1 MPTIEKT
8 SLDEDDYKKELSK
21 VVSETRAINVQVA
34 GLDKV
39 QFLRNEI
46 AKLPDEK
53 RVAISSVGDIDSSA
67 LEKGRKMAADISTG
81 AINAAANISTLKQ
94 GIKTVPVE
102 TLTAKFK
109 NFFSAV
115 IEPFPSVDK
124 GITQL
129 VGGITSLL
137 NPTALVMGTVEAL
150 ITLGKE
156 VWDVL
161 TVSAEEYAGKTRLAS
176 EAAQEQLQK
185 TQEQDQAAQ
194 GYMDRLH
201 EIASAESLSN
211 SSKQE
216 TAQLLELLQ
225 SQYGDLGAEID
236 ETTGKCKNLLEVE
249 DRLNKARGE
258 RLSRDSAKVADT
270 KMDEAKA
277 AYMKTKGQDWG
288 TTEWGAADGFEQMKK
303 SMSVDQMIKYMEA
316 LSKKG
321 TRQYETEGYAAV
333 AAKLRESSVA
343 GKKAAYQAHTGYG
356 SQDEVNKGLVQKSR
370 EVTQAKQHL
379 EASQEQFKIRKADD
393 EMSRLQDPNA
403 KIANR
408 QTLIDEER
416 SRQQKEVPE
425 EKIEALRKKVADKS
439 DMSANGVLARLEAE
453 KQLNQL
459 LAIRQ
464 KSNEKIYGWEQQ
476 IAQIKRDQV
485 EAARKLAESSKSEQ
499 NETKPGTD
507 GKAGK
512 TAGQK
517 QDQQKSDTEKN
528 QKKQQEAQN
537 ALNLQ
542 KSQKEQGKSILYDA
556 MEQAGMGPEAAYA
569 KALEDAEKTK
579 GGKLTKEEED
589 RTKQLTDLSLQLS
602 ASAPVQLGDLGIKTN
617 DLTARGGFASG
628 AVMPERDEVNRAIR
642 SNTQFMAEALKG
654 IQALLDKLDNS
665 IKEGNRN

>member
-8 SLDEDDYKKELSK
+8 SLHEDDYKKELSK
-21 VVSETRAINVQVA
+21 VVSETRTINVQVA
-34 GLDKV
+34 GLSNV
-39 QFLRNEI
+39 QVLRNEI

-67 LEKGRKMAADISTG
+67 LEKGRKMSADISTG
-81 AINAAANISTLKQ
+81 AISAAASISTLKQ

-102 TLTAKFK
+102 TLSAKFK

-115 IEPFPSVDK
+115 IDPFSSIDK
-124 GITQL
+124 GVKQL
-129 VGGITSLL
+129 AGGITSLL
-137 NPTALVMGTVEAL
+137 TPTALVMGAVEAL
-150 ITLGKE
+150 TTLGKE
-156 VWDVL
+156 TWDAL

-258 RLSRDSAKVADT
+258 RLSQDSAKVADT

-277 AYMKTKGQDWG
+277 AYMKTRSQSSD

-321 TRQYETEGYAAV
+321 TRQYEIEGYAAV
-333 AAKLRESSVA
+333 AAKLRESSAA

-370 EVTQAKQHL
+370 EVTQAKQRL

-408 QTLIDEER
+408 QSLIDEER
-416 SRQQKEVPE
+416 ARLAKKVTKKETDE
-425 EKIEALRKKVADKS
+425 LEKKVADNS
-439 DMSANGVLARLEAE
+439 DTSDAGKLKRMEAE
-453 KQLNQL
+453 KQLFQL
-459 LAIRQ
+459 REEQ
-464 KSNEKIYGWEQQ
+464 RKSAEKIYQWEQQ
-476 IAQIKRDQV
+476 IARIKREQV
-485 EAARKLAESSKSEQ
+485 EAARKVAESSKNEQ
-499 NETKPGTD
+499 NGSKPGAD

-512 TAGQK
+512 TVGQK
-517 QDQQKSDTEKN
+517 QDQQNSDTEKN
-528 QKKQQEAQN
+528 LKKQQDAQN
-537 ALNLQ
+537 AMRLQ
-542 KSQKEQGKSILYDA
+542 QSMRDQGKSLFYGT

-569 KALEDAEKTK
+569 KALDDAEKTK
-579 GGKLTKEEED
+579 GAKLTKDEID
-589 RTKQLTDLSLQLS
+589 RTKQLTDLSLQLT
-602 ASAPVQLGDLGIKTN
+602 ASAPVQLGDLGIRTN
-617 DLTARGGFASG
+617 DLTAHGGFASG
-628 AVMPERDEVNRAIR
+628 AVAPDKDEVNRAIR

-654 IQALLDKLDNS
+654 IQTWLDKLNNS
-665 IKEGNRN
+665 IKEGQRF

>member
-8 SLDEDDYKKELSK
+8 SLDENDYKKELSN
-21 VVSETRAINVQVA
+21 VVSETRAVNVQVA

-39 QFLRNEI
+39 QFLSNEI

-53 RVAISSVGDIDSSA
+53 RVVISSAGDIDSSA
-67 LEKGRKMAADISTG
+67 LEKGRKMASDISTG
-81 AINAAANISTLKQ
+81 AINAAANVSSLKQ
-94 GIKTVPVE
+94 EVKTVPVE
-102 TLTAKFK
+102 NLSAKFK
-109 NFFSAV
+109 IFFSTV
-115 IEPFPSVDK
+115 IEPFSSVDK
-124 GITQL
+124 GL
-129 VGGITSLL
+129 KHLAGGITSLL
-137 NPTALVMGTVEAL
+137 TTSALIMGAVKVV

-156 VWDVL
+156 AWDVL
-161 TVSAEEYAGKTRLAS
+161 TVSAEEYATKTRLAS
-176 EAAQEQLQK
+176 EAAQEQLRK

-201 EIASAESLSN
+201 EIASAENLSN

-216 TAQLLELLQ
+216 TAQLLQLLQ

-288 TTEWGAADGFEQMKK
+288 TTEWGAAEGFEQMKK

-321 TRQYETEGYAAV
+321 TRQYEIEGYAAV
-333 AAKLRESSVA
+333 AAKLKESSAA
-343 GKKAAYQAHTGYG
+343 GKKAAYQAHTGYD
-356 SQDEVNKGLVQKSR
+356 SKEAVDKALVQKSR
-370 EVTQAKQHL
+370 EATQSKQRL
-379 EASQEQFKIRKADD
+379 ATSEEQFKIRKADD
-393 EMSRLQDPNA
+393 EMNRLQDPNA

-408 QTLIDEER
+408 QALIDEER
-416 SRQQKEVPE
+416 SRQQKEAPE

-439 DMSANGVLARLEAE
+439 DVSANGVLARLEAE

-459 LAIRQ
+459 LEIRQ

-476 IAQIKRDQV
+476 IAQIKREQGEASRKEAGQSKSDQNV
-485 EAARKLAESSKSEQ
+485 VKSGADGKKTPEKEKDAARK
-499 NETKPGTD
+499 
-507 GKAGK
+507 
-512 TAGQK
+512 K
-517 QDQQKSDTEKN
+517 QD
-528 QKKQQEAQN
+528 AQN
-537 ALNLQ
+537 TLNLQ
-542 KSQKEQGKSILYDA
+542 NSMRDQGKSLLYGT

-569 KALEDAEKTK
+569 KALEEAEKTK
-579 GGKLTKEEED
+579 GAKLTKEEIE
-589 RTKQLTDLSLQLS
+589 RTKQLTDMSLNLSES
-602 ASAPVQLGDLGIKTN
+602 TPVHLGDLGIRSN

-642 SNTQFMAEALKG
+642 SNTQFMADALKG
-654 IQALLDKLDNS
+654 IQTWLDKLDNS